1 MKLILVLHLP
11 AASPLIQSLW
21 VVNKEDSFTI
31 GKELLMLPVAEA
43 VINTSIVT
51 ELVNLVKSVMGLFSE
66 FPLNVLLIASL
77 CFVAF
82 GLFSRAKSAAM

>member
-1 MKLILVLHLP
+1 MGYG
-11 AASPLIQSLW
+11 A
-21 VVNKEDSFTI
+21 I
-31 GKELLMLPVAEA
+31 GKEYIMVAGE
-43 VINTSIVT
+43 VLINTEIVT
-51 ELVNLVKSVMGLFSE
+51 ELVNLVKNVMGLFSE

>member
-1 MKLILVLHLP
+1 
-11 AASPLIQSLW
+11 
-21 VVNKEDSFTI
+21 
-31 GKELLMLPVAEA
+31 MLPVAEA

-51 ELVNLVKSVMGLFSE
+51 ELVNLVKSVMVLFSE